1 MLNFVLFIS
10 NALCT
15 SNVISVFSIS
25 ERSFITGRSVHNQR
39 IERLWRD
46 VWCSVTVNY
55 HTAFQ
60 HLFATGALQSDK
72 LDLICLHYVMLPR
85 INRHLQLF
93 KQAWDRHSLSTEQ
106 GRSPQQLWIAGQLMA
121 NNPISDP
128 INEPVCLRIIFTWSN
143 KFKECV
149 YILPSTP
156 AHTVC
161 RCCYGAIYEFTA
173 QLAHLLP
180 ARRLCFCCRLFVV
193 QSINSFSGNLVE
205 GCSMDKC
212 INIVHK

>member
-1 MLNFVLFIS
+1 MLHARASPTRTRYINTAFALLESSNVVIEKPGHIYTLVLNFVLFIS

-128 INEPVCLRIIFTWSN
+128 INEPVCLRIIFT
-143 KFKECV
+143 
-149 YILPSTP
+149 
-156 AHTVC
+156 
-161 RCCYGAIYEFTA
+161 
-173 QLAHLLP
+173 
-180 ARRLCFCCRLFVV
+180 
-193 QSINSFSGNLVE
+193 
-205 GCSMDKC
+205 
-212 INIVHK
+212 

>member
-25 ERSFITGRSVHNQR
+25 EISFITGRSVHNQR

-93 KQAWDRHSLSTEQ
+93 KPAWDRHSLSTEQ

-128 INEPVCLRIIFTWSN
+128 INEPVCLRIIFT
-143 KFKECV
+143 
-149 YILPSTP
+149 
-156 AHTVC
+156 
-161 RCCYGAIYEFTA
+161 
-173 QLAHLLP
+173 
-180 ARRLCFCCRLFVV
+180 
-193 QSINSFSGNLVE
+193 
-205 GCSMDKC
+205 
-212 INIVHK
+212 

>member
-25 ERSFITGRSVHNQR
+25 EISFITGRSVHNQR

-46 VWCSVTVNY
+46 VWCSVMVNY

-85 INRHLQLF
+85 INRHLQLSSKHGTAIPF
-93 KQAWDRHSLSTEQ
+93 PQSKEGHLNNCGLQ
-106 GRSPQQLWIAGQLMA
+106 G
-121 NNPISDP
+121 N
-128 INEPVCLRIIFTWSN
+128 
-143 KFKECV
+143 
-149 YILPSTP
+149 
-156 AHTVC
+156 
-161 RCCYGAIYEFTA
+161 
-173 QLAHLLP
+173 
-180 ARRLCFCCRLFVV
+180 
-193 QSINSFSGNLVE
+193 
-205 GCSMDKC
+205 
-212 INIVHK
+212 